1 MVDKMVE
8 LGFLGQNSNIKSCV
22 FLNRRNTSLRVVR
35 NYTWYVEGE
44 NDYNHRIL
52 RKMISKSNLFL
63 DKQSLSSYFL
73 SVLYV
78 SSELSSHV

>member
-8 LGFLGQNSNIKSCV
+8 LGFCRTKFKHQKLC
-22 FLNRRNTSLRVVR
+22 FFWNRRNTSLRVVR

-63 DKQSLSSYFL
+63 DKQSLS
-73 SVLYV
+73 
-78 SSELSSHV
+78 